1 MLKNILNIYIFPTL
15 KFRFIVSA
23 ECLHC
28 NTYVPTQL
36 SMLAHAGGLKSPE
49 RCLRC
54 PIGALAGNKSVKKH
68 HEYVNIDHPKANGR
82 RAGAYP
88 GVTAQMFDWMWDRGG
103 KWWSPDTLSL
113 CVCER
118 ENSAGISVSQPGKP
132 SLLLVL
138 IRLSTAVV
146 GKSATIQGIAFSLL
160 LFARG

>member
-1 MLKNILNIYIFPTL
+1 MFYIVFN
-15 KFRFIVSA
+15 
-23 ECLHC
+23 C

-54 PIGALAGNKSVKKH
+54 PIGTLAGNKSVKKH

-113 CVCER
+113 SVNVKTALEFLSLNRANHRFSSCSYSSARLLSER
-118 ENSAGISVSQPGKP
+118 V
-132 SLLLVL
+132 
-138 IRLSTAVV
+138 RLS
-146 GKSATIQGIAFSLL
+146 KELCSLCFSLPEDSPP
-160 LFARG
+160 GYG